1 MEVNLSNFNVR
12 RTNPV
17 ILGNA
22 GLPENIERYVVKGQ
36 GLIGVDIYANDKIT
50 IINLEGSQICET
62 IVFDK
67 NGKNKQSII
76 GQTNFVK

>member
-50 IINLEGSQICET
+50 IINL
-62 IVFDK
+62 
-67 NGKNKQSII
+67 
-76 GQTNFVK
+76 

>member
-67 NGKNKQSII
+67 NGKK
-76 GQTNFVK
+76 